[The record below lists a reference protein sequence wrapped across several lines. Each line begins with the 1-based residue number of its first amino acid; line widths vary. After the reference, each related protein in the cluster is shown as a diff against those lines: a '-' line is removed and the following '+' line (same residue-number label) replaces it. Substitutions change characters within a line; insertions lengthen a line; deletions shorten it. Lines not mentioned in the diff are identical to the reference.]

1 MNTIFDYWPYA
12 LGLAAMFLTI
22 RFLFGA
28 SRTKAKV
35 HRPQTRPNIYRW
47 DDKSAHRD

>member
-1 MNTIFDYWPYA
+1 MNTIFYYLPYA
-12 LGLAAMFLTI
+12 VILAAMFLTI

-28 SRTKAKV
+28 GRTKAKD
-35 HRPQTRPNIYRW
+35 HRLQPKPNFYRW